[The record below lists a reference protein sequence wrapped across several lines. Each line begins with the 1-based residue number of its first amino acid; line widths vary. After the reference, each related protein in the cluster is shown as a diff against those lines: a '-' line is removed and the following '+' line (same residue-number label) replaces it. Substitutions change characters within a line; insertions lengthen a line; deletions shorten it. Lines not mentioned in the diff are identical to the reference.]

1 MHLCNIRAKFCKFLL
16 SLAQCKRILLFYGF
30 TTLTLGLSEPRTLD
44 PLDSA
49 VLPSFDNAIV
59 PGLRCTTQRPA
70 PPFGPLADLPKS
82 GDETP
87 GNQTLA
93 RPSGVQLCTSDY
105 ITLVLPSASYF
116 LFQLR
121 RLFHLALPAAW
132 SSRNSDVRA
141 QLCASPSRGTIH
153 PGPVTQNPALHS
165 PGPWPLN
172 TQSPPKS
179 AFSRLKWHLKRT

>member
-1 MHLCNIRAKFCKFLL
+1 MAETGQGLVLSSTRAKSGTSPAFIQPTPMHLCNIRAKFCKFLL

-82 GDETP
+82 GDETQGTRLLLVP
-87 GNQTLA
+87 RAYNSARVIILHSCYRPRHTLLPTETTD
-93 RPSGVQLCTSDY
+93 PS
-105 ITLVLPSASYF
+105 
-116 LFQLR
+116 
-121 RLFHLALPAAW
+121 LALPAAW

-141 QLCASPSRGTIH
+141 QLCASPSR
-153 PGPVTQNPALHS
+153 ALFT
-165 PGPWPLN
+165 LD
-172 TQSPPKS
+172 Q
-179 AFSRLKWHLKRT
+179 